1 MGILFSCFRQDH
13 AYKQQEICYYPL
25 IKNKN
30 RTSHLVL
37 PEPPYKCNG
46 FLILG

>member
-13 AYKQQEICYYPL
+13 TYKQEEIYYYPQ
-25 IKNKN
+25 IRNKNKK
-30 RTSHLVL
+30 SFLVL